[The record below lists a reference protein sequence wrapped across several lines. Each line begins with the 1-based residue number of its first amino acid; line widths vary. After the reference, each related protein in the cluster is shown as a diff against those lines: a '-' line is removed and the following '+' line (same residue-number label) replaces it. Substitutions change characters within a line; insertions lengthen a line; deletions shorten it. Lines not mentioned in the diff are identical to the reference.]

1 MSEPKEPY
9 KMGKRKRMSVTSATA
24 IKTLCQAIET
34 AHENGALFFLAHAVL
49 RGGRVPTTS
58 KELGEAMR
66 EAARWLQK
74 GD

>member
-1 MSEPKEPY
+1 MSERREPY
-9 KMGKRKRMSVTSATA
+9 KKRKTVVSATQ

-34 AHENGALFFLAHAVL
+34 AHENGALFFLAQALL
-49 RGGRVPTTS
+49 RGGRVPITG
-58 KELGEAMR
+58 KELAAAIR

>member
-1 MSEPKEPY
+1 MSERRKPY
-9 KMGKRKRMSVTSATA
+9 KSRKTVVSATQ

-34 AHENGALFFLAHAVL
+34 AHENGALFFLAQSLL

-58 KELGEAMR
+58 NEFAEALH

>member
-1 MSEPKEPY
+1 MSEPKEPR
-9 KMGKRKRMSVTSATA
+9 KKRKTVVSATQ

-34 AHENGALFFLAHAVL
+34 AHENRALFFLAQALL

-58 KELGEAMR
+58 KELAEAMR

-74 GD
+74 GDEV